1 MKNNKSRKISISI
14 ISGFLGSGKTTLLTH
29 YISELLKIDEK
40 IKVIMN
46 EFGSFDV
53 DSQNLDSN
61 IEVRSIINGCVCC
74 DLKTDLINQ
83 IQSLIQKDDCNHIII
98 EATGVANHIEIFAA
112 CQDPTIVDNI
122 DMPQIISVVDV
133 ERFLNRNDYTSSTQT
148 LMEEQLEMSDLLVIN
163 KMDCVDFEEINKIE
177 NEINKINP
185 SAPHILT
192 TYGKFDISQ
201 LRNQTYKTT
210 KLHQHHHHHGIIS
223 MKYTFTSPIDR
234 QLFYQFIM
242 QLPKNVLRLKGYLKF
257 RDNPNETIEF
267 QYSYGLPDFG
277 AIAKEMPLTIVIIGE
292 HIDVN
297 RLRNKLDMLQFT

>member
-98 EATGVANHIEIFAA
+98 EATGVANPIEIFAA

-133 ERFLNRNDYTSSTQT
+133 ERFLNRNDYTSSTQA

-163 KMDCVDFEEINKIE
+163 KMDCVDSEEINKIE

-201 LRNQTYKTT
+201 LRNQKDKTT
-210 KLHQHHHHHGIIS
+210 KHHQHHHHHGIIS

-242 QLPKNVLRLKGYLKF
+242 QLPKNVLRLKGYIKF

-297 RLRNKLDMLQFT
+297 RLKNKLDMLQFT

>member
-1 MKNNKSRKISISI
+1 
-14 ISGFLGSGKTTLLTH
+14 
-29 YISELLKIDEK
+29 
-40 IKVIMN
+40 
-46 EFGSFDV
+46 
-53 DSQNLDSN
+53 
-61 IEVRSIINGCVCC
+61 
-74 DLKTDLINQ
+74 
-83 IQSLIQKDDCNHIII
+83 
-98 EATGVANHIEIFAA
+98 
-112 CQDPTIVDNI
+112 
-122 DMPQIISVVDV
+122 MPQIISVVDV

-201 LRNQTYKTT
+201 LRNQTDKTT

-277 AIAKEMPLTIVIIGE
+277 AIAKEMPLTIVIIGN
-292 HIDVN
+292 I
-297 RLRNKLDMLQFT
+297 